1 MRRASRRGIILP
13 VVLMIIGMLALTM
26 TGFLFFVRAETAG
39 IQAYSD
45 GQQARLATESGL
57 EEVVAQLR
65 LDKHGVRSWSD
76 APDRWRHALVFAD
89 GYDRQS
95 DPVRQTGSRAE
106 YLSRGSSPAPAW
118 RFSVV
123 AARLD
128 GPEDTIRF
136 GVTPESAR
144 LNLNTATDGQIT
156 ELLTPLLFELNV
168 QNGAELIAALLDWRD
183 GDDQTRDGGAENEY
197 YNTLDPPYRTKDA
210 PFDTV
215 EELLLVRG
223 FSAAILYGEDT
234 NRNGILDSN
243 ENDGDA
249 TIPVYDNQDG
259 LLNFGV
265 APFLTVSSREPDT
278 ALDNKPRINL
288 NSDAAII
295 TLQMQK
301 YLTEG
306 ELSEAT
312 IAFLTQLKSQNA
324 DFSQLA
330 SPADLYPVG
339 ESTGEPGGEAP
350 EGAAG
355 EGAGGGRDTLQ
366 NEGDDSGDEADE
378 DKDELRSQDAQ
389 PRNPRP
395 GRREEADP
403 QPEGEEQESDDEQAG
418 EQPAPAPTRNPRGG
432 RGGGRGEAPDI
443 RELIRNSP
451 VTLAEMPVLMDRFTT
466 RPAAQAAPGAAGLIP
481 GLININAAPAR
492 ILALIPGITPE
503 AAAAIAST
511 RATLDPATL
520 STTAWPLTTGAI
532 EPGVFKAIALYITT
546 KSYQFHVEVVG
557 YADHVRLSRR
567 HEWIIEMIGPMAQIR
582 YDRDLSSLGLAWPID
597 SETQIVSQ

>member
-1 MRRASRRGIILP
+1 MSRASRRGVILP
-13 VVLMIIGMLALTM
+13 VVLIIIGMLALTM

-45 GQQARLATESGL
+45 GQQARLATDSGL

-65 LDKHGVRSWSD
+65 LDKHGVRSWYD

-106 YLSRGSSPAPAW
+106 YLSRGSSPSPAW

-123 AARLD
+123 ASRLD

-168 QNGAELIAALLDWRD
+168 QNAPELIAAVLDWRD

-197 YNTLDPPYRTKDA
+197 YNTLDPPYRSKDA

-215 EELLLVRG
+215 EELLIVRG

-234 NRNGILDSN
+234 NRNGVLDPN

-249 TIPVYDNQDG
+249 TIPLYDNQDG
-259 LLNFGV
+259 ILNFGV
-265 APFLTVSSREPDT
+265 APFLTISSREPDT

-288 NSDAAII
+288 TADAAII

-301 YLTEG
+301 DLTEG

-339 ESTGEPGGEAP
+339 EATDDSSGETPD
-350 EGAAG
+350 GAAG
-355 EGAGGGRDTLQ
+355 GEGTAISGAEFQ
-366 NEGDDSGDEADE
+366 FEPENEEADAE
-378 DKDELRSQDAQ
+378 KDEFRSQDA
-389 PRNPRP
+389 
-395 GRREEADP
+395 DP
-403 QPEGEEQESDDEQAG
+403 QAEGDEQESGDEQAG
-418 EQPAPAPTRNPRGG
+418 EQPAPAPTRNPRSGG
-432 RGGGRGEAPDI
+432 AGSRGGRRGGGETPDI

-466 RPAAQAAPGAAGLIP
+466 RPAAQAAPGAPPGAAGLIP

-532 EPGVFKAIALYITT
+532 EPGVFKAIAPYITT

-567 HEWIIEMIGPMAQIR
+567 HEWIIEMIGPIAQIR